1 MKILLVVATVSEI
14 QQEKF
19 SSNDLLITGVGMLN
33 TAIAITKKLSKE
45 TYDLVINLGIAGSF
59 KRSIKIG
66 DVVEVVEENISEI
79 GYEDKNEIIEF
90 TDFSLKTVFRNHSHT
105 DMKQVKS
112 ITVNT
117 VHGNE
122 KSIENIVRR
131 LNPDIENM
139 EGAAVFKVCE
149 EFNVPCIQVRAI
161 SNYVEKRNKEGWNI
175 PLAIQNLNVE
185 LEKIISNL

>member
-19 SSNDLLITGVGMLN
+19 YSNDLLITGVGMLN
-33 TAIAITKKLSKE
+33 TAIAITIKVSEEK
-45 TYDLVINLGIAGSF
+45 YDLVINLGIAGSF

-90 TDFSLKTVFRNHSHT
+90 TDFSLKTVFRNNSRT

-161 SNYVEKRNKEGWNI
+161 SNYVEKRNKESWNI
-175 PLAIQNLNVE
+175 PFAIQNLNVE

>member
-19 SSNDLLITGVGMLN
+19 YSNDLLITGVGMLN
-33 TAIAITKKLSKE
+33 TAIAITKKLSVE
-45 TYDLVINLGIAGSF
+45 NYDLVINLGIAGSF

-90 TDFSLKTVFRNHSHT
+90 TDFSLKTVFRNHSRT

-161 SNYVEKRNKEGWNI
+161 SNYVEKRNKESWNI
-175 PLAIQNLNVE
+175 PFAIQNLNVE